1 MNKPLISLLTY
12 FGALLSLFLIS
23 SLVFAGGGGGG
34 GASLGEVAGNVTK
47 TMDNVAKL
55 ITAVSY
61 VAGVGFAVMGMLKL
75 KAHKDQPQQVPL
87 SQPMVLLVI
96 AAGLVFLPSLIKS
109 TGATVWSSS
118 AENANTQGTGVLGTG
133 GGQ

>member
-1 MNKPLISLLTY
+1 MKKSLISLTAY
-12 FGALLSLFLIS
+12 FGGLLGLFFLS
-23 SLVFAGGGGGG
+23 EVLFAGGGGGG
-34 GASLGEVAGNVTK
+34 TTLGDVAGNVRD
-47 TMDNVAKL
+47 TMNNVAQL

-75 KAHKDQPQQVPL
+75 KAHKDQPTQVPL

-109 TGATVWSSS
+109 AGATIWSES
-118 AENANTQGTGVLGTG
+118 AENANTKGTGVLGT
-133 GGQ
+133 Q

>member
-1 MNKPLISLLTY
+1 MKKPLLTLLTY
-12 FGALLSLFLIS
+12 FGALFALFLVS
-23 SLVFAGGGGGG
+23 GLVLAGGEAGQ
-34 GASLGEVAGNVTK
+34 SLGDVAENVTG
-47 TMDNVAKL
+47 TMTNVAKL

-75 KAHKDQPQQVPL
+75 KAHKDQPAQVPL

-109 TGATVWSSS
+109 TGATVWSDQASNASS
-118 AENANTQGTGVLGTG
+118 KGEGVLGTD
-133 GGQ
+133 GQ